1 MARNRLKNPQQL
13 MTAQQLRQFA
23 DFSEQHTRWQQ
34 LIGVALSEL
43 QLAPLRSHVQVLN
56 VRANTLI
63 IQVSSAAVAQ
73 RLKSVQ
79 GRIITHFADGARTEI
94 NAIDW
99 RIQPKPINSPEK
111 IEKPEVKQ
119 NDTVNTLRQQALLCD
134 EPLRSQLLA
143 LADKYQRS
151 EGL

>member
-13 MTAQQLRQFA
+13 MTAQQLRHFA
-23 DFSEQHTRWQQ
+23 DFSEQHAHWQQ
-34 LIGVALSEL
+34 CIGAALTEL

-63 IQVSSAAVAQ
+63 IQVASAAVAQ
-73 RLKSVQ
+73 RLKTVQ

-94 NAIDW
+94 KAIDW
-99 RIQPKPINSPEK
+99 RIQPKPLNSPDK
-111 IEKPEVKQ
+111 IEKAELKQ
-119 NDTVNTLRQQALLCD
+119 SDTVNTLRQQALLCE